1 MSDRPPMAGSSPRR
15 PARPVTWLTPLVQL
29 GAFVIILGIPDGVFG
44 VLWPSMRAAFRL
56 PLDYLGLL
64 TLASAAFY
72 FSGGLIA
79 NQARV
84 RLGAGNAMVASCGV
98 ALLGLG
104 VWSGAPSWL
113 LALVGVGVLGLSRGV
128 IDALVNAEAALDGGV
143 RRLGILHGSWAVGG
157 TLGPLLVAAVLV
169 WAHNWRVAVIV
180 VAVAVLLLGPFA
192 LADRRVGR
200 IEPPATRP
208 VAQAGVGGGQFANGP
223 DVSVGRSRRASRGR
237 WHLALMIATF
247 VAYTAAESG
256 PIAWGYTYLISDR
269 QASHTLAAIAMASFW
284 AALTVGRFGL
294 AVMDRRVAGTSIL
307 EASCLLMI
315 AGTGLFWILPGSWA
329 IAGLPIAGLGAAA
342 VFPML
347 VALVPARMGEA
358 ATGRAVGASIA
369 AASLAGPAAVAL
381 FGVLAAHLGLGVLG
395 VCLFLSCVV
404 LYALNRVLTLASA
417 EGAT

>member
-1 MSDRPPMAGSSPRR
+1 
-15 PARPVTWLTPLVQL
+15 
-29 GAFVIILGIPDGVFG
+29 
-44 VLWPSMRAAFRL
+44 
-56 PLDYLGLL
+56 
-64 TLASAAFY
+64 
-72 FSGGLIA
+72 
-79 NQARV
+79 
-84 RLGAGNAMVASCGV
+84 
-98 ALLGLG
+98 
-104 VWSGAPSWL
+104 
-113 LALVGVGVLGLSRGV
+113 
-128 IDALVNAEAALDGGV
+128 
-143 RRLGILHGSWAVGG
+143 
-157 TLGPLLVAAVLV
+157 
-169 WAHNWRVAVIV
+169 
-180 VAVAVLLLGPFA
+180 
-192 LADRRVGR
+192 
-200 IEPPATRP
+200 
-208 VAQAGVGGGQFANGP
+208 
-223 DVSVGRSRRASRGR
+223 
-237 WHLALMIATF
+237 MIATF